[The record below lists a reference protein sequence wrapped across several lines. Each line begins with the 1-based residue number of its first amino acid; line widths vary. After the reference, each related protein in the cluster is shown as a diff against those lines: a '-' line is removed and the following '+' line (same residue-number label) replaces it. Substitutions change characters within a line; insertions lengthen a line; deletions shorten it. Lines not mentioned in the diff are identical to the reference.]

1 MARVKDENG
10 LTPQQEK
17 FCQYFVDG
25 YAVDEKGCASAA
37 YRRAYNCKSMKDSA
51 VWVNASRLM
60 NDTKVTLRI
69 QQLKDEAA
77 KAHRLTREDIRRI
90 RERVATL
97 DPLELF
103 NVTPGGGLQMKKLNE
118 LPKDLREAISIKYE
132 GGKWVLD
139 FDKQKMLD
147 ALDKSLAEA
156 ELGDDATKDGLNITF
171 NL

>member
-37 YRRAYNCKSMKDSA
+37 YRRAYNCKTANDATINKR
-51 VWVNASRLM
+51 ASELM
-60 NDTKVTLRI
+60 QNGYITGRI

-147 ALDKSLAEA
+147 ALDKSLADA